1 MSSNRE
7 NQNLAAALQL
17 RLCFENI
24 LQLYFATA
32 IMQI

>member
-1 MSSNRE
+1 MK

-17 RLCFENI
+17 RLWFENI
-24 LQLYFATA
+24 SQLYFATA